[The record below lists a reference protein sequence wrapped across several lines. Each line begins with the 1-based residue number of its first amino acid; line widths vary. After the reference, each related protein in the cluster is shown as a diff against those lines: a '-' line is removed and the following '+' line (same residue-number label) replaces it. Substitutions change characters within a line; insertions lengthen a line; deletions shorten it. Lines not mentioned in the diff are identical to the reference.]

1 MDSPQ
6 NNIWGPH
13 LWTILHSAAEKIGLP
28 QHKRLPQEEMRLWTN
43 LFTSLRYSLPCPL
56 CKKHF
61 TSYHSANP
69 IQTFTRDSIRIWLYN
84 LHNDIN
90 IRLGKENIITI
101 DKIPEIYNNPINFNH
116 HLNIINNQMTY
127 SLRLGWCSRE
137 DIQRTL
143 RFFQEVRRF
152 YDFF

>member
-6 NNIWGPH
+6 TNIWGPH
-13 LWTILHSAAEKIGLP
+13 LWTILHSAAEKIVLP

-61 TSYHSANP
+61 TSYHSAIP
-69 IQTFTRDSIRIWLYN
+69 IHTFTRDSIRIWLYN

-90 IRLGKENIITI
+90 ISLGKENIITI
-101 DKIPEIYNNPINFNH
+101 DKIPEIYNTPINFNH
-116 HLNIINNQMTY
+116 HLNIVNNQMTC